1 MKIENIFR
9 KIPMFENLKMDTV
22 LFEGKYP
29 VLFTCTIN
37 RDIYLFICCMVNAQ
51 LVKWI
56 GTKTNYATLIQLLK
70 NEITIRDAFLGVT
83 DEKIIINY
91 DGKEAVADTVKKNRI
106 SVELLPTEGEYMDAE
121 DGEYSKEIATFEER
135 AHTVEFKMP
144 VRKQKMYHY
153 SYENAFF
160 VILDNNPLVFNRSY
174 GINIDIKKVT
184 CIANA

>member
-1 MKIENIFR
+1 
-9 KIPMFENLKMDTV
+9 
-22 LFEGKYP
+22 
-29 VLFTCTIN
+29 
-37 RDIYLFICCMVNAQ
+37 MVNAQ

-121 DGEYSKEIATFEER
+121 DGECSKEIATFEER

-144 VRKQKMYHY
+144 VRKQKMYH
-153 SYENAFF
+153 
-160 VILDNNPLVFNRSY
+160 
-174 GINIDIKKVT
+174 
-184 CIANA
+184 